1 MNIFL
6 SYASDYREIADD
18 MCCRLQAAGHEVFFD
33 REDLPAGASFDDRIR
48 EAIDACELF
57 IFLVSPAAVADG
69 HYTRTE
75 LKIVSRKWPTPGW
88 HVLPVMVAPTPLDT
102 IPAYLRALTLMQAE
116 GNLTAEV
123 VLEVQDRVRRHTAA
137 DDTPAPLPTA
147 DPDGVHYQSVQ
158 LRFSRDAAGQFALG
172 VPASPAG
179 EQAPASLPLD
189 PGTLEHGLWQ
199 AATPIAGSARRA
211 VSDATLDALL
221 PAGAN
226 ARQIG
231 QQLYA
236 ALFDTPLR
244 ACLEENLRSIDP
256 QRGRGL
262 RFVINT
268 TDAPELARLPWEFL
282 YSPAKDDF
290 LFSDRMLPVVR
301 WLDVDAPTPTL
312 TVAPPLRLLIAVAT
326 PTDRPGLEVGDEIAH
341 LDTALA
347 ELSTRGVIHTVRLEH
362 TSLERLDNALLEHR
376 PHVLHFIGHGDFV
389 DDEGVLVLESDTAPG
404 TADTIA
410 GRQLAVLLRNHLTSL
425 RLVFLNSCMG
435 ATASARDPFGGM
447 AQSLIRR
454 GIPAVIAMQFP
465 IPDGAAVALARHFYR
480 YLAAGQPVDAALTST
495 RAFLYARGYAV
506 EWGAP
511 ALHMRTPDGRLFDL
525 TAPPPAATTPAA
537 APPPERPASA
547 PAPAASGGKGARV
560 GIVIGVLL
568 LLGGGAW
575 FVLHSGDEALA
586 PVAVAPAPTP
596 TDPIVITPPA
606 PPTPEPVPVDPIV
619 IPEPPAPSA
628 KPMPRDTATEALRQL
643 RAGNAL
649 GGAATLAE
657 ALAADPAALSLDRLG
672 ATRHAELADALAA
685 KAEQH
690 FANGD
695 VDTAQQMMWALDAM
709 APFEPAV
716 DAALMQRLEPWL
728 AMAAPAAG
736 IEPGAGGDDSK
747 PMSYTVR
754 TGDTLWDIARRLTGN
769 GRNWRAL
776 LAYNNQQATLGRGGE
791 LIADPQH
798 IIPGQTLAV
807 PDIRVLREASSGFV
821 LNGGNP
827 LTTVPDHLNAL
838 QIGRGRAI
846 EYHVGRGE
854 SLSRIAARIYGDPQL
869 WHHIRRD
876 NAHIVSDPD
885 RIYPGQVLVLTPPPA
900 AR

>member
-48 EAIDACELF
+48 EAIDDCALF

-189 PGTLEHGLWQ
+189 PAALEHGLWQ

-211 VSDATLDALL
+211 VSDATLAALL

-256 QRGRGL
+256 QRGKGL

-389 DDEGVLVLESDTAPG
+389 DDEGVLVLESDTTPG

-525 TAPPPAATTPAA
+525 TAPPPAPATPAA
-537 APPPERPASA
+537 APPPERPVSA
-547 PAPAASGGKGARV
+547 PAPTVSGGKGARA
-560 GIVIGVLL
+560 GIVVGVLL

-575 FVLHSGDEALA
+575 FALQSGDGD
-586 PVAVAPAPTP
+586 PA
-596 TDPIVITPPA
+596 ISA
-606 PPTPEPVPVDPIV
+606 PPTPAPAPPDPVTVR
-619 IPEPPAPSA
+619 PEPPPPPPPPPIAQPSPAPA
-628 KPMPRDTATEALRQL
+628 APATMALTRL
-643 RAGNAL
+643 RAGDTVGGLDLLSQAL
-649 GGAATLAE
+649 GD
-657 ALAADPAALSLDRLG
+657 DPAALSLDRLG
-672 ATRHAELADALAA
+672 PTRHAELADALARN
-685 KAEQH
+685 AEQH

-695 VDTAQQMMWALDAM
+695 FNAAQQAIAALDAM
-709 APFEPAV
+709 APFDPAV
-716 DAALMQRLEPWL
+716 EAALVQRLSPWL
-728 AMAAPAAG
+728 ASDVISSLGSASIGIEPAAG
-736 IEPGAGGDDSK
+736 AESEET
-747 PMSYTVR
+747 MMYTVR
-754 TGDTLWDIARRLTGN
+754 RGDTLWAIARRVTGD
-769 GRNWRAL
+769 GRNWQDIFKRH
-776 LAYNNQQATLGRGGE
+776 NQGVELGLGGE
-791 LIADPQH
+791 RIADPH
-798 IIPGQTLAV
+798 RLVPGQK
-807 PDIRVLREASSGFV
+807 IRV
-821 LNGGNP
+821 P
-827 LTTVPDHLNAL
+827 LSPSTGANA
-838 QIGRGRAI
+838 ID
-846 EYHVGRGE
+846 YHVAPGE

-869 WHHIRRD
+869 WRHIQRD
-876 NAHIVSDPD
+876 NAQRVRDPD
-885 RIYPGQVLVLTPPPA
+885 RIYPGQVLVLTPPPGA
-900 AR
+900 Q

>member
-48 EAIDACELF
+48 EAIDDCALF

-189 PGTLEHGLWQ
+189 PAALEHGLWQ

-256 QRGRGL
+256 QRGKGL

-389 DDEGVLVLESDTAPG
+389 DDEGVLVLESDTTPG

-525 TAPPPAATTPAA
+525 TAPPPAPATPAA
-537 APPPERPASA
+537 APPPERPVSA
-547 PAPAASGGKGARV
+547 PAPTVSGGKGARA
-560 GIVIGVLL
+560 GIVVGVLL

-575 FVLHSGDEALA
+575 FALQSGDEALA
-586 PVAVAPAPTP
+586 PVAVGPAPTP
-596 TDPIVITPPA
+596 TPAPTDPKDFTSPPRPPA
-606 PPTPEPVPVDPIV
+606 AAPA
-619 IPEPPAPSA
+619 PAPS
-628 KPMPRDTATEALRQL
+628 DATTQALSQL

-649 GGAATLAE
+649 GGAATLAQ
-657 ALAADPAALSLDRLG
+657 ALAADPAALSIDRLG
-672 ATRHAELADALAA
+672 ATRHAELAEALAA
-685 KAEQH
+685 NAELH

-695 VDTAQQMMWALDAM
+695 VDTAQQMMQALDAM
-709 APFEPAV
+709 APFDPAV
-716 DAALMQRLEPWL
+716 EAALLRRLEPWL

-736 IEPGAGGDDSK
+736 IEPAAGGNDSA

-754 TGDTLWDIARRLTGN
+754 AGDTLWDIARRLTGD

-776 LAYNNQQATLGRGGE
+776 LAYNNRQATLGMGGE
-791 LIADPQH
+791 LIADPQR
-798 IIPGQTLAV
+798 IVPGQAITV
-807 PDIRVLREASSGFV
+807 PDILVLREASSGFV
-821 LNGGNP
+821 LKGDNP
-827 LTTVPDHLNAL
+827 LATVPEHLGHL
-838 QIGRGRAI
+838 QVGRGHAI

-869 WHHIRRD
+869 WQHIRRD

-900 AR
+900 TR